1 MPSSNLKLRTPTPLI
16 LHFIKVSPQARAG
29 EDDTD
34 NVLKKDRPM
43 TKEITRNICSTFVN
57 FDKVLWVENSYTTA
71 KNDTI

>member
-1 MPSSNLKLRTPTPLI
+1 
-16 LHFIKVSPQARAG
+16 ARAG